1 MSECK
6 GKIMKKLGTFF
17 LLLLTVSAWA
27 TSSYYPSEYKNAF
40 KGKDFSNEQLKEKL
54 FVLLSSVHIYKNDRD
69 DTIVPHCDGEGKC
82 YEHKSIGYR
91 GARKVLFGKI
101 HLREDSEGYYVQDV
115 YCRKKVTRRM
125 SNVGPNI
132 IPNNNVINCE
142 HTWPQSRFSRSFDK
156 GLQKSDLHHL
166 YPTDSKA
173 NSVRGNNEF
182 AEVDGDMLRDCDGS
196 YTGAEKWQGAY
207 FEPPNEHKGN
217 VARALFYFSVRYK
230 LKISRNE
237 EEYLRRWHNLDPV
250 DANETARNELIHKV
264 QGNRNPFIDYPG
276 LVGQIENF

>member
-1 MSECK
+1 
-6 GKIMKKLGTFF
+6 MKQLGTFF
-17 LLLLTVSAWA
+17 LLLFTLSALA
-27 TSSYYPSEYKNAF
+27 TSSYYPTEYKDAF
-40 KGKDFSNEQLKEKL
+40 KEKEFAKGELKEKL
-54 FVLLSSVHIYKNDRD
+54 FILLSSVHIYKANRD
-69 DTIVPHCDGEGKC
+69 DQIAPHCSGEGKC

-101 HLREDSEGYYVQDV
+101 HLKEDSQGYYVKDV
-115 YCRKKVTRRM
+115 YCRKKVTRNM
-125 SNVGPNI
+125 TNVGPNI

-142 HTWPQSRFSRSFDK
+142 HTWPQSRFNGSFDK

-182 AEVDGDMLRDCDGS
+182 AEVDGDKLSDCDGS
-196 YTGAEKWQGAY
+196 YTGVEKWQGPY

-230 LKISRNE
+230 LKISTIE
-237 EEYLRRWHNLDPV
+237 EEYLRHWHDLDPV
-250 DANETARNELIHKV
+250 DSDELERNELIHKV
-264 QGNRNPFIDYPG
+264 QGNRNPFIDYPE
-276 LVGQIENF
+276 LVGQVKDF